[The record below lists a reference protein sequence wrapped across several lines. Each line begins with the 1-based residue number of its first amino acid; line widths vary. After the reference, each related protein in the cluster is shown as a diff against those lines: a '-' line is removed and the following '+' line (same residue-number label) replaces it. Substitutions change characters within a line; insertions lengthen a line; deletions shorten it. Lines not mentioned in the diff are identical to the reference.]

1 MQAWLSLSRDI
12 YSFRWF
18 FARQI
23 DSITTSIGPS
33 HHRKGIK
40 ATTWL
45 AVYQAPTDPAM
56 TKLLASVLCAL
67 ALTSAALAAPTGG
80 AAASVDAIPS
90 SVLTA
95 EPEQETTPHASDD
108 PNSVLWNL
116 TTTVDPPQPIRG
128 SLGAPIMAQQNIP
141 LQQMNPDL
149 LAPPTTDNGDIPN
162 LKWSF
167 TMSTNRLQTGGYAR
181 QQNINQMSIA
191 TSMAGVDMRL
201 EAGAI
206 RELHWHKTAEWAYVL
221 SGQMQI
227 TAVDSSGRNF
237 LGTVNAGDLWYF
249 PAGIPHSLQATATN
263 PDGAEFLLIFNSGDF
278 SEDSTFLLT
287 DWLAH
292 TPKDVLA
299 KNFGTT
305 IGAFD
310 NIPAQ
315 QLYIFPGAAPS
326 PDAVAPEDPQGQVPL
341 PYTFL
346 LSETPG
352 TTYAGGSVKIAD
364 STTFN
369 ASTGIAVADVTVA
382 PGGMRYWHPTQDEWT
397 IICSSGNARVTAF
410 ASTSTART
418 YNYQAGDIGF
428 FPASYGHYIE
438 NIGDTDLHF
447 LEIFNTDVYEDVSL
461 NQWLAVTPPELVQEH
476 LDLPNDTLASLS
488 KTKPIIVGSTS
499 V

>member
-1 MQAWLSLSRDI
+1 MS
-12 YSFRWF
+12 
-18 FARQI
+18 
-23 DSITTSIGPS
+23 
-33 HHRKGIK
+33 
-40 ATTWL
+40 
-45 AVYQAPTDPAM
+45 
-56 TKLLASVLCAL
+56 KLLTAVFCAI
-67 ALTSAALAAPTGG
+67 ALTSVALAAPAGS
-80 AAASVDAIPS
+80 AAALVSPIPS
-90 SVLTA
+90 PVLSA
-95 EPEQETTPHASDD
+95 EPEQETTPHASDN

-116 TTTVDPPQPIRG
+116 TTTGDPQPIRG
-128 SLGAPIMAQQNIP
+128 TLGAPIMAQQNIP

-181 QQNINQMSIA
+181 QQNVNQLSIA

-221 SGQMQI
+221 SGQMQV
-227 TAVDSSGRNF
+227 TAVDANGRNF

-249 PAGIPHSLQATATN
+249 PAGIPHSLQATATDPN
-263 PDGAEFLLIFNSGDF
+263 GAEFLLIFNSGDF

-305 IGAFD
+305 IEALD

-315 QLYIFPGAAPS
+315 QLYIFPGAPPS

-341 PYTFL
+341 PYTFP
-346 LSETPG
+346 LSQVSATQ
-352 TTYAGGSVKIAD
+352 YAGGSVKIAD

-369 ASTGIAVADVTVA
+369 ASTGISVADVTVA
-382 PGGMRYWHPTQDEWT
+382 PGGMREMHWHPTQDEWT
-397 IICSSGNARVTAF
+397 YYISGNARVTAF

-418 YNYQAGDIGF
+418 YDYQGGDIGF

-447 LEIFNTDVYEDVSL
+447 LEIFNTDVYQDVSL

-488 KTKPIIVGSTS
+488 KTKPIIVGSTA